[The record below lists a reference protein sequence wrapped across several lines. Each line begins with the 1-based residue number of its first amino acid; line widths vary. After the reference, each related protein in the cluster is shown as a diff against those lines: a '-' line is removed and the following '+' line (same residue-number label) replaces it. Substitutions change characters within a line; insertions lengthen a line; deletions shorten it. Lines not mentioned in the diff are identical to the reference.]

1 MNLKSVILISILI
14 CGLLISPVSAA
25 AGDTILFEQV
35 NISSNITQIWNNGSF
50 QVYPV
55 VQGVTSTD
63 NIDQSQLLYS
73 TVTYV
78 GANSGTNR
86 KIAQSFVANKSQL
99 TSISWITAT
108 PSGSPVGNFKFSIQ
122 TDSASAPSGV
132 ILASTTITN
141 TTLTGYG
148 MSYVV
153 NFNVPAILTPGTTYW
168 MVGESTATET
178 GTNYWLFRLNGTASA
193 YPMGNYAQNEGSW
206 TTDANSDMWFKT
218 YYAKNT
224 EAVNVTVNGNTTVLD
239 TGDATGLLSGAT
251 VDGYNGVYEYTNGF
265 NSSTGKFS
273 DVFSSTE
280 GGYSTNPMVI
290 KGWGWTNTGESIQSV
305 SGTSA
310 RSVTF
315 KINTILPVTG
325 INVTATGF
333 NNNVNTG
340 LVELSH
346 DNSTYTTLWDLPASA
361 STQTNTIASGYVN
374 GNKTFYIRLSKDTT
388 NGYIRWDD
396 LKITALI
403 NTSTIDTPELFYQ
416 TGTNTVNITS
426 YGNAVSS
433 TLDPSLQANV
443 SLIEGATATSI
454 SADFTASNTSGIQP
468 LLVQFTDTSTTTDA
482 TIDSW
487 SWDFGDGNT
496 SALQSPS
503 HTYEVVGTHTVNL
516 TITNTS
522 LSLVST
528 KLGSVTVY
536 KVPVAD
542 FSSFNTQGTAPFTTY
557 LYDTSTNLNAGPYT
571 YYWDLGDGN
580 TSTNQGVL
588 HTWNETGS
596 FTVKHSITDS
606 VTTVWQ
612 NRTDYITVVPAVV
625 APVASFYGGPQLGP
639 PPLQVF
645 FTDVSTNTPTGWNW
659 SLGDG
664 TFSEAQNP
672 IHWYN
677 SSGFYTV
684 VLTASNG
691 AGSNTSSQ
699 QNFVMVY

>member
-132 ILASTTITN
+132 ILASTIITN

-148 MSYVV
+148 ESYVV

-251 VDGYNGVYEYTNGF
+251 VDTYKGFYNWTWGKVSDVYAASNGGR
-265 NSSTGKFS
+265 STGDSVIHALNNWYFADGNEFDS
-273 DVFSSTE
+273 AGDDVPR
-280 GGYSTNPMVI
+280 NI
-290 KGWGWTNTGESIQSV
+290 
-305 SGTSA
+305 
-310 RSVTF
+310 TF
-315 KINTILPVTG
+315 KINTILPVKE
-325 INVTATGF
+325 VTFVTSMYSAAAVTQVF
-333 NNNVNTG
+333 QVST
-340 LVELSH
+340 
-346 DNSTYTTLWDLPASA
+346 DNSSWTTIASVNGGGGRYKNTSTTVLLDGNNIFYARFSKPSGVSDFAAYKLLSINATLNTTFSNQTVLTYQPG
-361 STQTNTIASGYVN
+361 TNTI
-374 GNKTFYIRLSKDTT
+374 
-388 NGYIRWDD
+388 
-396 LKITALI
+396 
-403 NTSTIDTPELFYQ
+403 
-416 TGTNTVNITS
+416 NITS
-426 YGNAVSS
+426 DGRAVSS
-433 TLDPSLQANV
+433 SLDPSLMANV